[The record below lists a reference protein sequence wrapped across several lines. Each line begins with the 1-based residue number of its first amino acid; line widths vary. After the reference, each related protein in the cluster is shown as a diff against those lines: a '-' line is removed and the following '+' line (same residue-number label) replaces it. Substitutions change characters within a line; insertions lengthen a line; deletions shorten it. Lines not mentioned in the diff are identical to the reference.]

1 LRLIRQRKEQA
12 RHVQRIRWVS
22 LWVTT
27 ALVTV
32 MAAGV
37 AHGQPEGGASAP
49 PSHDE
54 LRILSGLLTRPG
66 ASLETRRD
74 AATLLLAR
82 GDAAVGILAGA
93 LEKSDTADLPM
104 AVLQAIGSA
113 SEPPAGLLETLL
125 KLSGSPS
132 LPAGLQE
139 ALSTALGTYRSRED
153 VQKMLALLSRSESVR
168 QQQILMASLG
178 RIGEKEAVQ
187 PLIEMLR
194 SGSPAIRSS
203 AASALSAITQAYLGE
218 SHQAWTEWWQAHKDE
233 PRGKWLFERLRAQ
246 ESQLA
251 KQAAELEEV
260 TRRLV
265 EVYQGTLRK
274 VEPSAR
280 LGELVRLLDDPVAA
294 LRKLAAEESR
304 GLLRESKE
312 PQTQLVDKLLSRATD
327 PAASVREEVAAALAA
342 SKDKRASAL
351 LVERLEAESEAS
363 VRGAVVKALGE
374 LREGQAVPGLVRLL
388 VESDE
393 ATMLRVI
400 ESLGQIGERGSESAG
415 AVDPALSPLAALLD
429 RSERSAA
436 SDAVREAAAR
446 TLSRIARSESLP
458 ALIRALDDNAAKVR
472 FFAAQGLGA
481 VGKDNARAVEALLTH
496 LSDTD
501 KGVRAA
507 VADTL
512 GRIGSG
518 PSAAAMAARLAPG
531 GESEKD
537 VRQTLATALLAIQ
550 RRNDNPQAAERL
562 ADDLM
567 ASGDADSVKW
577 AAQLYEMAMAR
588 LGSTGN
594 GSLPRVKEKLA
605 EASLRSGQPTRAVTL
620 LRELVESEKDA
631 SRQRTLRQ
639 KLGRL
644 LVTMPPYV
652 EGLDLLVKSIQES
665 PSGERGVL
673 LQEIHEQARRLKDEG
688 KASEAYRIVSRARK
702 ALGPTWL
709 AEEDLAARLEMLL
722 VSVGRAAFDQAVER
736 LDAEDEA
743 VRDSAQELA
752 EEVVAGDPLLLVT
765 YLSRALA
772 NGDGPTV
779 TKLERVLPALGRDLS
794 AYKAAAT
801 HEAKLAIVKSWGRE
815 SSAPQR

>member
-1 LRLIRQRKEQA
+1 M
-12 RHVQRIRWVS
+12 
-22 LWVTT
+22 TT

-37 AHGQPEGGASAP
+37 ACGQPEGGQSAP
-49 PSHDE
+49 SNDE

-66 ASLETRRD
+66 VSLETRRD
-74 AATLLLAR
+74 AAALLLAR
-82 GDAAVGILAGA
+82 GDAAVGILSGA
-93 LEKSDTADLPM
+93 LEKSDAPELQT
-104 AVLQAIGSA
+104 AVLQAIGAA
-113 SEPPAGLLETLL
+113 SEPPAGLLSALL
-125 KLSGSPS
+125 KLSGTSS
-132 LPAGLQE
+132 
-139 ALSTALGTYRSRED
+139 LGTGMQEPLSAAMSAYRGREG
-153 VQKMLALLSRSESVR
+153 VQEMLALLSRSESVR
-168 QQQILMASLG
+168 QRQILMAALG

-187 PLIEMLR
+187 PLIELLR
-194 SGSPAIRSS
+194 SGDPAIRSS

-218 SHQAWTEWWQAHKDE
+218 SHEAWAEWWREHKDE

-246 ESQLA
+246 EAQLA
-251 KQAAELEEV
+251 KQAAELDEV

-274 VEPSAR
+274 AEPEAR

-294 LRKLAAEESR
+294 LRELAAEESR
-304 GLLRESKE
+304 TLLRESKE
-312 PQTQLVDKLLSRATD
+312 PQTQLMDKLLARATD
-327 PAASVREEVAAALAA
+327 PASSVREEVAAALAA
-342 SKDKRASAL
+342 GKDKRASAL
-351 LVERLEAESEAS
+351 LMERLEAETEAS
-363 VRGAVVKALGE
+363 VRGAVIKALGE

-388 VESDE
+388 GVGDE

-415 AVDPALSPLAALLD
+415 SVDPALSPLAALLD
-429 RSERSAA
+429 RSDRSAA

-481 VGKDNARAVEALLTH
+481 LGKDNARAVESLLAH

-512 GRIGSG
+512 GRIGNG
-518 PSAAAMAARLAPG
+518 QSAAAVVSRLAPG
-531 GESEKD
+531 GETEKD

-550 RRNDNPQAAERL
+550 RRNDNPQATERL

-567 ASGDADSVKW
+567 ASGDADSIKW
-577 AAQLYEMAMAR
+577 AAQLYDMAMVR

-594 GSLPRVKEKLA
+594 GTLSRVKEKLA
-605 EASLRSGQPTRAVTL
+605 EASLRSGQPTRAATL
-620 LRELVESEKDA
+620 LRELAESEKDA
-631 SRQRTLRQ
+631 ARQQALRQ

-644 LVTMPPYV
+644 LVTIPPYV
-652 EGLDLLVKSIQES
+652 EGLDLLVRSIQES
-665 PSGERGVL
+665 PAGERGVL
-673 LQEIHEQARRLKDEG
+673 LQDIHEQARRLKDEG

-709 AEEDLAARLEMLL
+709 AEADLAARMETLL
-722 VSVGRAAFDQAVER
+722 VTVGRAAFDQAVGR

-743 VRDSAQELA
+743 VRDAAQELA
-752 EEVVAGDPLLLVT
+752 EEVAAGDPALLVT

-772 NGDGPTV
+772 DGDGPAV

-801 HEAKLAIVKSWGRE
+801 YEAKLAIVKTWGRE
-815 SSAPQR
+815 PSAPER